1 MKMNINFSGKLLFT
15 LLFILSFVVA
25 CTPSSDE
32 GSAADE
38 AQPTEEEMQSEEEV
52 EHDEEMEHDEEAEHS
67 DEHEHDEDESL
78 ERVPNNGAAIDIV
91 SPAEGATFNTGDEV
105 TVEVEV
111 ENFTLGEGNHWHI
124 YVDGSSWG
132 MVMGENT
139 DDTMRGLEPGEHE
152 ISVYLSIDTHEE
164 LEDGDAVTIVV
175 EE

>member
-1 MKMNINFSGKLLFT
+1 MKMNIYFSGKLLFT

-38 AQPTEEEMQSEEEV
+38 AQSAG
-52 EHDEEMEHDEEAEHS
+52 EEMEHDEEAEH
-67 DEHEHDEDESL
+67 DDDHEHEEDESL

-91 SPAEGATFNTGDEV
+91 SPAEGATFQAGDEV
-105 TVEVEV
+105 VVAVEV

-139 DDTMRGLEPGEHE
+139 DDTLRGLELGEHE

-164 LEDGDAVTIVV
+164 LKDGDAVTIVV

>member
-1 MKMNINFSGKLLFT
+1 MKMNVYFSGKLLFT

-38 AQPTEEEMQSEEEV
+38 AQPTEEEM
-52 EHDEEMEHDEEAEHS
+52 EHDEEAEHS
-67 DEHEHDEDESL
+67 DEHEHDEDDAQ
-78 ERVPNNGAAIDIV
+78 ERVPNNGAAIHIL
-91 SPAEGATFNTGDEV
+91 SPADGTTFNAVDEV

-139 DDTMRGLEPGEHE
+139 DDTLRGLEPGVHE

>member
-1 MKMNINFSGKLLFT
+1 MKMNIYFSGKLLFT

-38 AQPTEEEMQSEEEV
+38 AQPTEEEM
-52 EHDEEMEHDEEAEHS
+52 EHDEEAEHS

-78 ERVPNNGAAIDIV
+78 ERVPNNSAAIDIV
-91 SPAEGATFNTGDEV
+91 SPAEGATFNAGDEV
-105 TVEVEV
+105 AVEVEV

-139 DDTMRGLEPGEHE
+139 DDTLRGLETGEHE

-164 LEDGDAVTIVV
+164 LEDGDTVTIVV